1 MFLVRYR
8 NKFPPA
14 NPAGG
19 SSPACGC
26 ASLKAC
32 VTLNDGVAPP
42 IHSRALLALESFAS
56 DPYPSFPCPERTH
69 IHRSNRRKSR
79 VPDRID
85 PFTFILRQHSAQSS
99 LICAHRLR
107 HHAMKLDLQRS
118 KLPTAGLLTRR
129 VTEGLV
135 SVSLAVLLA
144 GGPTPA
150 ALASTPTTLLAGGGR
165 FLDGEAGLLWD
176 EGTKTRMMEKA
187 TAAKEKVTHAH
198 S

>member
-1 MFLVRYR
+1 MRVCWIAHLHRVRTY
-8 NKFPPA
+8 NLL
-14 NPAGG
+14 
-19 SSPACGC
+19 SC
-26 ASLKAC
+26 AFWQLCLAC
-32 VTLNDGVAPP
+32 VLPSVRSA
-42 IHSRALLALESFAS
+42 RAFYLACVLLPSVRVRVRKFAKAKFAATGQS
-56 DPYPSFPCPERTH
+56 HVTQA
-69 IHRSNRRKSR
+69 
-79 VPDRID
+79 V
-85 PFTFILRQHSAQSS
+85 TFIPRQHSAQSS

>member
-1 MFLVRYR
+1 
-8 NKFPPA
+8 
-14 NPAGG
+14 
-19 SSPACGC
+19 
-26 ASLKAC
+26 
-32 VTLNDGVAPP
+32 
-42 IHSRALLALESFAS
+42 
-56 DPYPSFPCPERTH
+56 
-69 IHRSNRRKSR
+69 
-79 VPDRID
+79 
-85 PFTFILRQHSAQSS
+85 
-99 LICAHRLR
+99 
-107 HHAMKLDLQRS
+107 MKLDLQRS
-118 KLPTAGLLTRR
+118 KLPTRR

-150 ALASTPTTLLAGGGR
+150 ALASTPSTLLAGSGR